1 MYVYNKLIKYKK
13 NIVMSIIPFT
23 EIKIGNC
30 SIFGRI
36 RIRIPGSG
44 SGPTSNYEADH
55 WFVYMKCLRWFWDTY
70 NKHIFPASFP
80 ERKWQLIPHY
90 SLTLPTSTSRLPG
103 TFPCFPQKNFFW
115 GFPWIDSLRFHRIS
129 PTLPAENKSLE
140 QEEE

>member
-90 SLTLPTSTSRLPG
+90 SLTLPTSTSTTSRNFPILPPKKLFLG
-103 TFPCFPQKNFFW
+103 FSMNWLITFPPNFPYTAC
-115 GFPWIDSLRFHRIS
+115 R
-129 PTLPAENKSLE
+129 E
-140 QEEE
+140 